1 MVIELCVYR
10 NQRGELFYRT
20 SATAGR
26 SGGYR
31 VEGESIAALERW
43 LRTNGFAA
51 LPTAQAA

>member
-20 SATAGR
+20 SPTAGR

-31 VEGESIAALERW
+31 VAAESIAALERW
-43 LRTNGFAA
+43 LRVNGFHAVPAVSAA
-51 LPTAQAA
+51 